1 MYLTFGYIDDT
12 TPSYKKFQAAY
23 EKYGKP
29 GAYSA
34 YAYDAAY
41 SLLSAIKAAGSTDPA
56 KIKAELLKMDMVPPD
71 GQGHLAGFGE
81 LDGIAGQAFQDFPQP
96 FPVADKKLRHVVGDG
111 CGQAQPLVPGLPGM
125 RKFDAL
131 GNTTAQWTFPVA
143 ETAPGEVRC
152 AVCGG
157 AVYVAA
163 GAPPSPDQIVACDF
177 LGRCRTAPADA
188 NLARL
193 ETLAARLA
201 ANPYPV
207 ERARLAPVVAALFA
221 AVADNPAALA
231 VLHAHGGCRCGPGCA
246 GGPADRG

>member
-1 MYLTFGYIDDT
+1 MFSRILFCVND
-12 TPSYKKFQAAY
+12 PSHADYGWAA
-23 EKYGKP
+23 E
-29 GAYSA
+29 SRF
-34 YAYDAAY
+34 
-41 SLLSAIKAAGSTDPA
+41 L
-56 KIKAELLKMDMVPPD
+56 
-71 GQGHLAGFGE
+71 H
-81 LDGIAGQAFQDFPQP
+81 
-96 FPVADKKLRHVVGDG
+96 
-111 CGQAQPLVPGLPGM
+111 M

-231 VLHAHGGCRCGPGCA
+231 VLHAHGVPELY
-246 GGPADRG
+246 PPVD